1 MNDEVLEAIKKCIEE
16 ALEHDVDSLSLD
28 DSLTDDLDMQSI
40 HIVTFQVAL
49 EDAFQIEF
57 DPLRDDFYE
66 IFRTVSSVY
75 QVVKT
80 KIHEREY

>member
-1 MNDEVLEAIKKCIEE
+1 MNDKALEAIKNCIEE
-16 ALEHDVDSLSLD
+16 ALEHDVATLSLD
-28 DSLTDDLDMQSI
+28 NSLTDDLNMESI

-57 DPLRDDFYE
+57 DPLQDDFYE

-75 QVVKT
+75 QAVKT
-80 KIHEREY
+80 KIHEREC